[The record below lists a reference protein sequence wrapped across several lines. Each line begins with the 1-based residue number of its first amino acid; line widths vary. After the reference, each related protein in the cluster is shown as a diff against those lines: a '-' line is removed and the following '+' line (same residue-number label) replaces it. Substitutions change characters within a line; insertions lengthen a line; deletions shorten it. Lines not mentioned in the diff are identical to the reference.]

1 MEPNQAILLVLGLS
15 LAAAAFFFL
24 LIVLK
29 NRRWYVHV
37 VNFLTGVVTVALGL
51 CGVAGVCVGTYFVVK
66 YFIIQGGG
74 IYLVAALLML
84 AALVIGAPL
93 ASTALADVLERNGY
107 RVGKRTYLLL
117 LIVGVPVVPI
127 AAFFGAFA
135 AVGHRVLRLV
145 FGQRHTPAD
154 PASEPSERS

>member
-15 LAAAAFFFL
+15 LSAAAFFFL

-29 NRRWYVHV
+29 NRRWYLHV
-37 VNFLTGVVTVALGL
+37 VHF
-51 CGVAGVCVGTYFVVK
+51 VAGVVAVLGGLASLAILATAAYFVVR
-66 YFIIQGGG
+66 YFMLAWGG
-74 IYLVAALLML
+74 IYLVAGLLAL

-107 RVGKRTYLLL
+107 RVGKRTYLILL
-117 LIVGVPVVPI
+117 LVGVPVVPI

-135 AVGHRVLRLV
+135 AI
-145 FGQRHTPAD
+145 GQRMLRRKYQINVEPA
-154 PASEPSERS
+154 AQTSQEQV